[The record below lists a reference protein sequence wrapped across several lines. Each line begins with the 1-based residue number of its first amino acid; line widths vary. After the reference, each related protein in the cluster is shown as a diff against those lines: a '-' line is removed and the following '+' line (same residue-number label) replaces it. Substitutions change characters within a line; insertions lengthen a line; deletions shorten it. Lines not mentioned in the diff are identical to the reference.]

1 MDTRKTR
8 VELGLELAAKSAK
21 MKYCENP
28 TFLGKLD
35 FCVFRVFRT
44 FQMILR

>member
-1 MDTRKTR
+1 MEAPKTG

-21 MKYCENP
+21 MKYRENP

-35 FCVFRVFRT
+35 LYIFGAF
-44 FQMILR
+44 